1 MVFWS
6 LCIACFIWGL
16 CWPTITGSTHPQW
29 SLSPKS
35 CTGVQ
40 TWTIKLK
47 FTSTWR
53 CGHEPTLWV
62 IRDLSKIT
70 WRGTGK
76 AGKHPKRT
84 LRKAPKLSFKCP
96 SLWLS
101 IRLSGVIWACQI
113 IYNSLLDPR
122 ASDLLFWAHGEPG
135 FWPAKKNNPARQP
148 SSQTPSGCASL
159 DIDIS
164 LTLSFPLQHEL
175 LITWIPSGI
184 SYVVKE

>member
-1 MVFWS
+1 MQTFDMHRIVARISTAGMAFWN
-6 LCIACFIWGL
+6 LLLACFIWGL

-29 SLSPKS
+29 LLSPQS

-40 TWTIKLK
+40 IWTINLK
-47 FTSTWR
+47 FAFIWR
-53 CGHEPTLWV
+53 CGHEPALRV

-84 LRKAPKLSFKCP
+84 LMKAPKLPFKCP

-101 IRLSGVIWACQI
+101 GGIWACQI

-122 ASDLLFWAHGEPG
+122 ASDLLFWARGEPG
-135 FWPAKKNNPARQP
+135 SWPAEENNPARQP
-148 SSQTPSGCASL
+148 SGQTPPGVLAW
-159 DIDIS
+159 
-164 LTLSFPLQHEL
+164 TLIFPWH
-175 LITWIPSGI
+175 
-184 SYVVKE
+184 